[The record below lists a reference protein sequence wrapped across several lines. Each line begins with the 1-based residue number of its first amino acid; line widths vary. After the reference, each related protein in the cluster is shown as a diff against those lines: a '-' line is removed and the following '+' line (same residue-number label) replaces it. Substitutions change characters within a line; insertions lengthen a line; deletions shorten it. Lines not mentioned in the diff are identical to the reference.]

1 MSNVSSAEMRIRLK
15 AEIDRMSDL
24 QLQNTA
30 QSQNSFFSWVRSTV
44 QIIWNIII
52 DYTIETMFIN
62 VANWLW
68 ACFFI

>member
-15 AEIDRMSDL
+15 AEIDRMSDQ

-44 QIIWNIII
+44 QII
-52 DYTIETMFIN
+52 TQ
-62 VANWLW
+62 
-68 ACFFI
+68 